1 MSKRA
6 AGRVRW
12 GSVWLLWVR
21 MSVLVLEHF
30 QLIAGLLQVEMAER
44 TQMVF
49 LNENVTIFCKIAGS
63 AQLDIKSMGITWFQK
78 TQKSET
84 YTKLF
89 EYFGNHREASQRGAC
104 VSLRSLEMGDASLQL
119 PGVRLEDAGEYRCEL
134 VVTPQKAQG
143 TVWLEVVES
152 EKKTDWFYIGMGVLI
167 IGLITAYFF
176 YVFFLRKETLVCR

>member
-1 MSKRA
+1 
-6 AGRVRW
+6 
-12 GSVWLLWVR
+12 
-21 MSVLVLEHF
+21 
-30 QLIAGLLQVEMAER
+30 
-44 TQMVF
+44 MVF

-63 AQLDIKSMGITWFQK
+63 AQLDINSMGITWFQK

-143 TVWLEVVES
+143 TVWLEVVGECLRAVPCDS
-152 EKKTDWFYIGMGVLI
+152 HGDGACGGDVG
-167 IGLITAYFF
+167 GLSGAEI
-176 YVFFLRKETLVCR
+176 